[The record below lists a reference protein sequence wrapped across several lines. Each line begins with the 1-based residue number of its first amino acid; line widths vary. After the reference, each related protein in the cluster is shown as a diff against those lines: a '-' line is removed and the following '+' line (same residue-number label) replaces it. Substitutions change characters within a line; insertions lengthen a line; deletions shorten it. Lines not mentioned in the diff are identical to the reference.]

1 MSKPFSWQTAYAYLC
16 GMVLVIFCIGVLFY
30 MNTRIYLGLFVLVLL
45 VSFHCRKS
53 RNGSSMPGPNPDSS
67 GGTATIKDSVLI
79 SGLNFPWEI
88 LWGPDNFIW
97 MTERGGKISR
107 LNPVT
112 GALVPIATIPEVV
125 SIGEG
130 GMLGMVLHP
139 DFPTNPSVFVVYDYN
154 SGNGY
159 TEKVVRYNY
168 SGGALS
174 SPVTLIDNIHA
185 NSIHNG
191 SRLLILNNQLFI
203 TTGDAGDQSQPQNMS
218 VVNGKI
224 LRINLDGSIPADNPV
239 PGNPVWSFGHRN
251 PQGLVYANGILY
263 SAEHGQNTDD
273 EINIIEKGRNY
284 GWPNVTGPCDLSEEQ
299 SFCSANN
306 VKESIKAWTPT
317 IAPSGLDFY
326 DKAMIPQ
333 WKNSLLLAT
342 LKNRRLIQ
350 LKLDEAHT
358 SIIETH
364 EFFTD
369 KYGRMRDVCISPD
382 GKVYICTSNG
392 GDDKVIVVQASE

>member
-1 MSKPFSWQTAYAYLC
+1 
-16 GMVLVIFCIGVLFY
+16 
-30 MNTRIYLGLFVLVLL
+30 
-45 VSFHCRKS
+45 
-53 RNGSSMPGPNPDSS
+53 MPGPNPDSS
-67 GGTATIKDSVLI
+67 GGTVTIKDSVLI